1 MPLFLLVEAY
11 NAGMSADRFSRM
23 ILKMQFVV
31 WVVYGF
37 LAGLRRWPAGVAFGV
52 LASIGLLSLEASRH
66 IKVKLM
72 DWVLLGYFVI
82 AAIATFL
89 IRSAA
94 FPTYSSV
101 VIWGLYAAVTWA
113 SIIVGA
119 PFSLQYARESA
130 PPESWHT
137 LAFLRANWVI
147 SMVWGLAFSV
157 NIVLASIALNPR
169 NRPLVVGVLAPLLTM
184 GVATIFTIW
193 YTKISRQ
200 RAGRA

>member
-1 MPLFLLVEAY
+1 
-11 NAGMSADRFSRM
+11 MSADRLSRL
-23 ILKMQFVV
+23 ILKLQFVV
-31 WVVYGF
+31 WVGYGF
-37 LAGLRRWPAGVAFGV
+37 LAGLRRWPEGVAFGL

-89 IRSAA
+89 VRSAA
-94 FPTYSSV
+94 FPAYSSV

-113 SIIVGA
+113 SIVVGT

-130 PPESWHT
+130 PPGSWHT
-137 LAFLRANWVI
+137 LGFLRANQVI
-147 SMVWGLAFSV
+147 SVVWGLGFSL
-157 NIVLASIALNPR
+157 NIVLAAIALNPR
-169 NRPLVVGVLAPLLTM
+169 NKPLLVGVLAPLVIM
-184 GVATIFTIW
+184 GVAGIFTTR
-193 YTKISRQ
+193 YTKITRQ

>member
-1 MPLFLLVEAY
+1 
-11 NAGMSADRFSRM
+11 MSADRLSRL
-23 ILKMQFVV
+23 ILKLQFVV
-31 WVVYGF
+31 WVGYGF
-37 LAGLRRWPAGVAFGV
+37 LAGLRRWPEGVAFGL

-89 IRSAA
+89 VRSAA
-94 FPTYSSV
+94 FPAYSSV

-113 SIIVGA
+113 SIVVGA

-137 LAFLRANWVI
+137 LGFLRANQVI
-147 SMVWGLAFSV
+147 SVVWGLGFSL
-157 NIVLASIALNPR
+157 NIVLAAIALNPR
-169 NRPLVVGVLAPLLTM
+169 NKPLLVGVLAPLVIM
-184 GVATIFTIW
+184 GVAGIFTTR
-193 YTKISRQ
+193 YTKITRQ

>member
-1 MPLFLLVEAY
+1 MLLFSLVEAY
-11 NAGMSADRFSRM
+11 NAGMSADRFSHM
-23 ILKMQFVV
+23 LLGVQFVV

-37 LAGLRRWPAGVAFGV
+37 FAALRYWPAGVVFGV

-66 IKVKLM
+66 IKVKLL

-94 FPTYSSV
+94 FPAYSSV
-101 VIWGLYAAVTWA
+101 VIWGLYAGVTWT
-113 SIIVGA
+113 SILVGV
-119 PFSLQYARESA
+119 PFSQQYARESA

-137 LAFLRANWVI
+137 VGFLHANWVI
-147 SMVWGLAFSV
+147 SVVWGLAFSV
-157 NIVLASIALNPR
+157 NIVLAAIALNPR
-169 NRPLVVGVLAPLLTM
+169 NKPLVVGVLAPLLTM
-184 GVATIFTIW
+184 VAATIFTTR

>member
-1 MPLFLLVEAY
+1 MPLLLLVEAY
-11 NAGMSADRFSRM
+11 NAGMSADRFSH
-23 ILKMQFVV
+23 LLLGMQFVV

-37 LAGLRRWPAGVAFGV
+37 LAALRHWPAGVAFGV

-66 IKVKLM
+66 IKVKLL

-94 FPTYSSV
+94 FPAYSSV
-101 VIWGLYAAVTWA
+101 VIWALYAGVTWV
-113 SIIVGA
+113 SIIVGV

-130 PPESWHT
+130 PPESWNT
-137 LAFLRANWVI
+137 LGFLHANWVI

-169 NRPLVVGVLAPLLTM
+169 NKPLVVGVLVPLLIM
-184 GVATIFTIW
+184 GGTGVFTAR
-193 YTKISRQ
+193 YTKITRQ